1 MLTSEHGIVNFECGQ
16 ALPDRLSRKSDARYV
31 DLAAAMLRVYAEGV
45 GLTRR
50 ELHRQIERLFDEE
63 PCDARRI
70 ASFCKL
76 LDDASAYNTDSGGK
90 AARLRLKVFHLAAKK
105 HPLVTEKQTKTL
117 LGELEQEESAV
128 KQEIAAEL
136 GMSWQEIDEAL
147 YADVMPFHRLKTP
160 PDYPD
165 ENALLSH
172 YNVAQTQAALYK
184 AQSATLTASE
194 DFKTI
199 LRYVKLAGL
208 LHDIRRVDESTYRIQ
223 LDGPA
228 SVLRTTSRYGVRFA
242 TLLPA
247 LLTCKG
253 WRFTAR
259 IKTPW
264 NTLATLELSPGS
276 GLKSRLDAP
285 PEFDSGVE
293 EGFAEKFGEER
304 EGWRLIR
311 EGAILH
317 KHQKTFVPDFVF
329 RHEDGRE
336 VFFEI
341 VGFWTLEYL
350 KAKLETLEALSGHNI
365 ILAICEN
372 EGAVE
377 AFDDWTGR
385 IIPYKTGIKLG
396 PVMVALDELG
406 L

>member
-1 MLTSEHGIVNFECGQ
+1 MLTSEHAIVNFERDR
-16 ALPDRLSRKSDARYV
+16 ALPDRLSRKSDAHYV
-31 DLAAAMLRVYAEGV
+31 DLAAAMLRVYREGV

-50 ELHRQIERLFDEE
+50 ELHRHIERLFDEE

-76 LDDASAYNTDSGGK
+76 LDDASTFHTDGGGK
-90 AARLRLKVFHLAAKK
+90 AARLRLKVFRLAAKK

-117 LGELEQEESAV
+117 LGELEQEEAVV

-147 YADVMPFHRLKTP
+147 YADVMQFHRLKTP

-184 AQSATLTASE
+184 AQSATLTANK

-208 LHDIRRVDESTYRIQ
+208 LHEIRRVDETTYRIQ

-228 SVLRTTSRYGVRFA
+228 SLLRTTSRYGVRFA

-247 LLTCKG
+247 LLTCKD
-253 WRFTAR
+253 WSFTAR
-259 IKTPW
+259 IRTPW
-264 NTLATLELSPGS
+264 KTLAILDLSPDS
-276 GLKSRLDAP
+276 GLKSHLDVP
-285 PEFDSGVE
+285 PEFDSIVE
-293 EGFAEKFGEER
+293 ENFAGKFGEER
-304 EGWRLIR
+304 DGWRLVR
-311 EGAILH
+311 EGAILY

-341 VGFWTLEYL
+341 VGFWTPEYL
-350 KAKLETLEALSGHNI
+350 KAKLETLETFSDRK
-365 ILAICEN
+365 ILLAVCEN
-372 EGAVE
+372 EGALE
-377 AFDDWTGR
+377 AFGGWAGR
-385 IIPYKTGIKLG
+385 IITYKTGIKLG
-396 PVMVALDELG
+396 IVMAALETLS

>member
-1 MLTSEHGIVNFECGQ
+1 MLTSEHAIVRFERGL
-16 ALPDRLSRKSDARYV
+16 ALPDRLNRKSDGHYV
-31 DLAAAMLRVYAEGV
+31 DLAAAMLRVYAEGA

-50 ELHRQIERLFDEE
+50 DLHRQINRLFDEE

-76 LDDASAYNTDSGGK
+76 LDDASTFHTDSGGK
-90 AARLRLKVFHLAAKK
+90 AARLRLKVFRLAAKK
-105 HPLVTEKQTKTL
+105 HPLVIEKQEGTL
-117 LGELEQEESAV
+117 LGELENEEQEV
-128 KQEIAAEL
+128 KQEIASEL
-136 GMSWQEIDEAL
+136 GMTWEEIEEAL
-147 YADVMPFHRLKTP
+147 YADVMQFHRLKKP

-165 ENALLSH
+165 SAALLSH
-172 YNVAQTQAALYK
+172 YNVAQTQATLYK
-184 AQSATLTASE
+184 TQSATLTAKE

-208 LHDIRRVDESTYRIQ
+208 LHEIRRLDESTYRIQ

-253 WRFTAR
+253 WCFTAR

-264 NTLATLELSPGS
+264 NILATLDLSPEN

-285 PEFDSGVE
+285 PEFDSSVE
-293 EGFAEKFGEER
+293 EGFAKKFGEER
-304 EGWRLIR
+304 NGWRLVR

-329 RHEDGRE
+329 RHDDGRE
-336 VFFEI
+336 VLFEI
-341 VGFWTLEYL
+341 VGFWTPEYL
-350 KAKLETLEALSGHNI
+350 KAKLETLKAFSDRNI
-365 ILAICEN
+365 LLAVCEN
-372 EGAVE
+372 EGAVN
-377 AFDDWTGR
+377 AFEGWEGR
-385 IIPYKTGIKLG
+385 TIIPYKTGIKLG
-396 PVMVALDELG
+396 PVLEALESTS
-406 L
+406 